1 MPTCIYTKRQ
11 FDKAAGEH
19 ILQNALGAKRTSD
32 QIVCDEV
39 QSAFAKG
46 IDLAV
51 AEEMN
56 PFRNL
61 IDGLTGRGHCAP
73 PIKGVKGS
81 NGAEYELNHGGVP
94 FLLKPHIISVSES
107 PDGSVKEVHV
117 MVRDT
122 SEVPRAKAM
131 VRKIFPGFSKMVTGS
146 DLQQVADRSTYHFQL
161 QLAGRDFARGILKS
175 CFNLIGLCDRALAIA
190 GPFDPL
196 RGFVLGDKGD
206 LKDFFN
212 FYCPSAHFDLPEFG
226 DFSHC
231 IAIYPSNG
239 NLCAYTRLWGEVAFL
254 FRLASNYSGAFKK
267 AYVID
272 PLRKHKPPEAL
283 FDDFD
288 CSSLPAFVEHENAQS
303 VAHPAMAATQE
314 EVERFMGKWRRKCIN
329 DIVLGIFDDV
339 FTNSKSE
346 CITSEMIGVFSER
359 VAHALVGL

>member
-11 FDKAAGEH
+11 FDKASAEH
-19 ILQNALGAKRTSD
+19 ILQNALGATRTSD
-32 QIVCDEV
+32 QIACDEV
-39 QSAFAKG
+39 QVAFAKG

-61 IDGLTGRGHCAP
+61 IGGLTGRKRFAP

-94 FLLKPHIISVSES
+94 FLLKPHIMSVSES
-107 PDGSVKEVHV
+107 SDGTVKDIHI
-117 MVRDT
+117 MVRDP
-122 SEVPRAKAM
+122 SEVPRAEAM
-131 VRKIFPGFSKMVTGS
+131 VRKMFPGFSKMVVGA

-161 QLAGRDFARGILKS
+161 RLAGRDFARGILKS
-175 CFNLIGLCDRALAIA
+175 CFNLIGLCDHALAITE
-190 GPFDPL
+190 PFDPV
-196 RGFVLGDKGD
+196 REFVYGDKGD

-212 FYCPSAHFDLPEFG
+212 FYCPSTHFDLPEFG

-231 IAIYPSNG
+231 IAIYPSSG
-239 NLCAYTRLWGEVAFL
+239 NLCAYTRFWGEVAFL

-288 CSSLPAFVEHENAQS
+288 YSSLPVFVEHENTQS
-303 VAHPAMAATQE
+303 MAHQAMAAMQE
-314 EVERFMGKWRRKCIN
+314 EVERFMGKWRRKCMN
-329 DIVLGIFDDV
+329 DTVLGIFDDV

-346 CITSEMIGVFSER
+346 CITSEMVGEFSER
-359 VAHALVGL
+359 VAHALVGR